1 MDREALYKISSKGRT
16 FVRGK
21 ALGEETRSAIVD
33 KIISLG
39 GDIATGFFPG
49 SFTEVADTFQVWPES
64 VRKVWR
70 LVCSEGNVTP
80 RPRKT
85 GNPAHIKP
93 EDVELV
99 EFLKRERPS
108 ISYPSIKDKLEI
120 FSDIEGG
127 TSVSAVGRT
136 VRNRMSEGPWTWKKL
151 SKQPI
156 DKFTDGNITYAQE
169 FLQFLHGIEPAKV
182 KYFDEAGVNVAVGHK
197 SYGHSLKGTNAVEI
211 LSGQSKGANY
221 TLNLLCGV
229 EGVLYA
235 NTVFGGADTVDFL
248 NFWSEAVEYT
258 TPSGLPVLDNGDVI
272 VYDNAAIHRY
282 DGGQAVASWLNDMGI
297 AVFNSYLNL
306 TLQN

>member
-21 ALGEETRSAIVD
+21 ALGEETRSAIVE
-33 KIISLG
+33 KINNIL
-39 GDIATGFFPG
+39 AM
-49 SFTEVADTFQVWPES
+49 ADTFQVWPES

-136 VRNRMSEGPWTWKKL
+136 VRNRMSDGPWTWKKL